1 MRAQY
6 VDIATLVAE
15 YTLPLAH
22 WRVLVP
28 RVEYTI
34 RVPSDGCLE
43 CSKRQQCALRDVFRF
58 HEAVHGDA
66 TTATLE
72 EHGPLQR
79 YSRITHQRPGLSYG
93 LHLGVYLL
101 GWPMLAAGDRKLAL
115 GLSGAEYP
123 CARLACRS

>member
-1 MRAQY
+1 MRAQSGD
-6 VDIATLVAE
+6 VVATVVAGN
-15 YTLPLAH
+15 TTPLAH

-28 RVEYTI
+28 RVECAI

-43 CSKRQQCALRDVFRF
+43 CSKRQQCAQRDVFRF
-58 HEAVHGDA
+58 HEAVDGDA

-93 LHLGVYLL
+93 LHLGVYLQ
-101 GWPMLAAGDRKLAL
+101 GWLAHA
-115 GLSGAEYP
+115 SG
-123 CARLACRS
+123 SGT